1 MTALA
6 PQVINRVLTDGDMAC
21 VENAIRDT
29 VSSDVGLIA
38 KDCEHVVGAGGKRL
52 RPQLLLLAF
61 KAGGGEGIALAVPMA
76 AATELVHTASLVHDD
91 INDHSDL
98 RRGTA
103 SVNALIGNSLALLV
117 GDFFFIKLLG
127 LVAESGP
134 RAIRVLAE
142 ACRQIVEGETLQM
155 LNLGNTT
162 MTEDTYLDIVTQ
174 KTASLFS
181 ASAELG
187 GLIGGGT
194 QAEIDALAEYGLNL
208 GIAFQIRDDTLD
220 LTGDASA
227 LGKPVANDLQEGKY
241 GLGVLYGLRTLDG
254 MKEALQQRKV
264 TEIQTLLKRVR
275 AVDYENRCLARYLGC
290 AKSALARLPDS
301 PARTA
306 LDDLAD
312 TMAYRDR

>member
-1 MTALA
+1 MTRLT
-6 PQVINRVLTDGDMAC
+6 PQVLQRVLTDEDMLD
-21 VENAIRDT
+21 VEEAIRST

-38 KDCEHVVGAGGKRL
+38 KACQHVVGAGGKRL

-61 KAGGGEGIALAVPMA
+61 KAVGGERIAPAVPMA
-76 AATELVHTASLVHDD
+76 AAMELVHTASLVYDD

-103 SVNALIGNSLALLV
+103 SVNALVGNSLALLV
-117 GDFFFIKLLG
+117 GDFIFIKLLG

-134 RAIRVLAE
+134 RAIGVLAE
-142 ACRQIVEGETLQM
+142 ACREIVEGETLQM
-155 LNLGNTT
+155 LNLGNTA

-194 QAEIDALAEYGLNL
+194 EAEIEALEEYGLNL
-208 GIAFQIRDDTLD
+208 GIAFQIRDDMLD
-220 LTGDASA
+220 LTGNAST
-227 LGKPVANDLQEGKY
+227 LGKPVANDLQEGKF
-241 GLGVLYGLRTLDG
+241 GLGVLFGLRTLDC
-254 MKEALQQRKV
+254 MKEAIQQRNV
-264 TEIQTLLKRVR
+264 TEIQSLLGRVN
-275 AVDYENRCLARYLGC
+275 AMDYENRTVAKYLGT
-290 AKSALARLPDS
+290 ARTALGRLPDS